1 MDSRSAVSWRIG
13 CCLALVLASCLLV
26 AACGGSSKKS
36 SSSNASSAPAQ
47 ATSATASAG
56 SATSGP
62 IKISQFKYVPPS
74 LTVKV
79 GTKVAIANG
88 DPDQHTVTADG
99 GAFDSGT
106 LKPNGG
112 GSVTLKSAGTFPYHC
127 AFHPFMHG
135 TVTVR

>member
-1 MDSRSAVSWRIG
+1 MDSVSVLSWRVRCG
-13 CCLALVLASCLLV
+13 FALVLASCVLV

-36 SSSNASSAPAQ
+36 SNSTPAQ
-47 ATSATASAG
+47 ATSATSAAG
-56 SATSGP
+56 SVSSGP
-62 IKISQFKYVPPS
+62 IRISQFKYLPPS
-74 LTVKV
+74 LTVKA
-79 GTKVAIANG
+79 GTKLAIANG

-106 LKPNGG
+106 LKPNGS
-112 GSVTLKSAGTFPYHC
+112 GSVTLTKVGTFPYHC